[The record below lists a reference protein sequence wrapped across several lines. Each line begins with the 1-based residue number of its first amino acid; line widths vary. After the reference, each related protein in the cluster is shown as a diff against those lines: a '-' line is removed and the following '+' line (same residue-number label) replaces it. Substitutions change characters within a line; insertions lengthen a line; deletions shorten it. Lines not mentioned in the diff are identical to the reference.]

1 MFSQW
6 FVIKNVKLDG
16 LDRDQKLVM
25 SKMIN
30 FAIKMG
36 KNLIISYPLNI
47 NLIMKV
53 IFFILVNLY
62 LIELV
67 I

>member
-30 FAIKMG
+30 FAIKIG

-47 NLIMKV
+47 NLIIKV

-62 LIELV
+62 LIKLV

>member
-47 NLIMKV
+47 NLIIKV